1 MNVSDSKVLQKILK
15 GLQAAVGEK
24 PAPVE
29 NPVEEELVIKSFNE
43 QEVSAALDIQEEERR
58 CLQIIMEPYKRDAH
72 NNWYT
77 AETIKKGYES
87 YEKNKENIPANLFHL
102 VDTESFKVEETFILE
117 EDQHFEAIDETLVKG
132 TWMAWTHYPDDEVW
146 ELKKSGEIG
155 GLSPSC
161 LGSVDK
167 ETGEITNLAF
177 TKEDFYAQVEEGLEN
192 AS

>member
-1 MNVSDSKVLQKILK
+1 MRVNDSSVLNKILK
-15 GLQAAVGEK
+15 GLQAAIGQQEQ
-24 PAPVE
+24 PVE
-29 NPVEEELVIKSFNE
+29 QPLEEEVVIKSYNE
-43 QEVSAALDIQEEERR
+43 IEEYTALDSQEEERR

-77 AETIKKGYES
+77 TETIQKGRES

-102 VDTESFKVEETFILE
+102 VDTTSFEVEETFLLE
-117 EDQHFEAIDETLVKG
+117 EDTYYEAIDETLVKG
-132 TWMAWTHYPDDEVW
+132 TWMAWTHYTDDEVW

-177 TKEDFYAQVEEGLEN
+177 TKEDFYKQVEEGQHN